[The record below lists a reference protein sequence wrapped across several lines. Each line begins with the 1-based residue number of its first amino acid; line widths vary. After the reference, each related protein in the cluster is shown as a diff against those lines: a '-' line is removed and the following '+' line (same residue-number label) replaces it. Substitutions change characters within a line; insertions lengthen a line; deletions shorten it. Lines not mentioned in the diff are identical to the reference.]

1 MARSFISLV
10 KFSFRLSEDLVL
22 FILRLAVKESSQL
35 IRQCVTADRMEFD
48 RILASVPVSL
58 SFEDCLILQYR

>member
-1 MARSFISLV
+1 M
-10 KFSFRLSEDLVL
+10 L

-48 RILASVPVSL
+48 RILASVPVRT
-58 SFEDCLILQYR
+58 QYIIVENSSISNT